1 MKVSQNYAFLASL
14 VCLAML
20 LGACSPAAAN
30 ESAIA
35 TGVALTVA
43 AQDTERADYTAT
55 LAPATSAATATKA
68 VTLTPLATKA
78 PPTAPT
84 GSDQCTASASYV
96 ADATIPDGT
105 IVTPGQVFTKVWR
118 IQNTGTCPWYK
129 TWKWVYMSG
138 DLMGGATV
146 YNFPQIAQP
155 GDTVDVPIV
164 LTAPLTGGTYI
175 GYWKIESPWGYIFGD
190 EGSGNAFS
198 VNVVVGSGTPENA
211 KTATVYGITNVTY
224 TIERTCTTANTF
236 WHIYVNLTSNGPVDT
251 IFNVIQSDGNGKRNI
266 KMSFTSATT
275 QTYDYG
281 EWSQRF
287 TSSTTPRWVQA
298 IVTSPSYYEWPQ
310 SAPMYL
316 CGY

>member
-1 MKVSQNYAFLASL
+1 MMATRKSTIFACMSVMAL
-14 VCLAML
+14 L

-43 AQDTERADYTAT
+43 AQDTERADFTPT
-55 LAPATSAATATKA
+55 PAPPTSTSTPA
-68 VTLTPLATKA
+68 VTLTPLSTKA

-84 GSDQCTASASYV
+84 GSAFCNASASFISETV
-96 ADATIPDGT
+96 PDGT
-105 IVTPGQVFTKVWR
+105 IYSPGETFLKTWTIK
-118 IQNTGTCPWYK
+118 NTGTCPWYK

-138 DLMGGATV
+138 DLMGAATV
-146 YNFPQIAQP
+146 YDFPQPAMP
-155 GDTVDVPIV
+155 GDTVNVPISLV
-164 LTAPLTGGTYI
+164 APTTGGEYK
-175 GYWKIESPWGYIFGD
+175 GFWKIQSPWGYIFGD
-190 EGSGNAFS
+190 EGSGNPFW
-198 VNVVVGSGTPENA
+198 VDIVVGSSTPGNA

-224 TIERTCTTANTF
+224 TITRRCTTANTF
-236 WHIYVNLTSNGPVDT
+236 WHIFVNLTSNGPVDVT
-251 IFNVIQSDGNGKRNI
+251 FDMLQSDGNGQHHI

-275 QTYDYG
+275 QTFDYG

-287 TSSTTPRWVQA
+287 TSSTNPRWVQA
-298 IVTSPSYYEWPQ
+298 IETSPTYHEWPQ